1 MSLSKILRSI
11 VGLNLIFSIYML
23 VNKVMRL
30 FRYGFSQFYV
40 RQLCFFLL
48 LGIVLKDLNE
58 LSKKSLKLSLLHLYI

>member
-1 MSLSKILRSI
+1 
-11 VGLNLIFSIYML
+11 ML

-58 LSKKSLKLSLLHLYI
+58 LSKKLKTAAIAFIYLINAGVSVFTNNESCHA

>member
-1 MSLSKILRSI
+1 
-11 VGLNLIFSIYML
+11 ML

-58 LSKKSLKLSLLHLYI
+58 LSKKLTTAAIACIYLINVAVSAFTNNESCHA

>member
-1 MSLSKILRSI
+1 
-11 VGLNLIFSIYML
+11 ML

-58 LSKKSLKLSLLHLYI
+58 LSKKLKTAAIAFIYLINAGVSAFTNNESCHA

>member
-1 MSLSKILRSI
+1 
-11 VGLNLIFSIYML
+11 
-23 VNKVMRL
+23 MRL

-58 LSKKSLKLSLLHLYI
+58 LSKKDKNCRYCIYIFDKCRCVSFYK